1 MDIKNLPERNPL
13 PGYFRICNDDGLFR
27 ILDAT
32 GRRYRMRP
40 EAGNPVLYVAG
51 VAQVE
56 TLTVTAAAGAT
67 SNGNLVVTVTAV
79 GMVGSPLAVNVPVT
93 TAMNTAA
100 LVAAQ
105 IRSVLGA
112 ITAITDM
119 FTVGG
124 ATVTVVLTRREPVA
138 PDGTMS
144 VDVALGRG
152 VSAASSANTAAG
164 VARVYATEASKGDQM
179 IGNGYLY
186 TATAD
191 VTPTSTT
198 GWTYV
203 GITSL
208 GDPV

>member
-27 ILDAT
+27 ILDAA
-32 GRRYRMRP
+32 GRRHRMRP
-40 EAGNPVLYVAG
+40 EAGNPTLYVAG

-56 TLTVTAAAGAT
+56 TLTITAAAGAT
-67 SNGNLVVTVTAV
+67 GNGNLVVTVTAA
-79 GMVGSPLAVNVPVT
+79 GIVGSPLAVNVPVT
-93 TAMNTAA
+93 TAMNTAS

-124 ATVTVVLTRREPVA
+124 ATVAVVLTRKAPVA
-138 PDGTMS
+138 PDATMS
-144 VDVALGRG
+144 VAVAVGLG
-152 VSAASSANTAAG
+152 VSAASSVTSPDG
-164 VARVYATEASKGDQM
+164 VARVYATPASKGDQM
-179 IGNGYLY
+179 IGNGNLY

-191 VTPTSTT
+191 VTETSTT
-198 GWTYV
+198 GWSFV
-203 GITSL
+203 GISVL
-208 GDPV
+208 EG

>member
-40 EAGNPVLYVAG
+40 EAGTPTLYLAG
-51 VAQVE
+51 VEQVE
-56 TLTVTAAAGAT
+56 TLTITAAAGAT
-67 SNGNLVVTVTAV
+67 GNGNLVVTVTAA

-93 TAMNTAA
+93 TAMNTAS

-124 ATVTVVLTRREPVA
+124 ATVSVVLTRKAPVA
-138 PDGTMS
+138 PDATMS
-144 VDVALGRG
+144 VAVAVGLG
-152 VSAASSANTAAG
+152 VSAASSVTSPDG
-164 VARVYATEASKGDQM
+164 VARVYATTASKGDQM
-179 IGNGYLY
+179 IDGDYLY

-191 VTPTSTT
+191 VTETSTT
-198 GWTYV
+198 GWEKSV
-203 GITSL
+203 VNAL
-208 GDPV
+208 